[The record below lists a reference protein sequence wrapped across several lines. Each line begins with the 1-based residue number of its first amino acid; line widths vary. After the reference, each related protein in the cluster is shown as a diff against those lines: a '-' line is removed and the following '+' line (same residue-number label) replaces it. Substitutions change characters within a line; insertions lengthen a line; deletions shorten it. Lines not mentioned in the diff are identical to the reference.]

1 MNKLKTYK
9 QKKTKLIP
17 RRGRKMPAQR
27 KKVAKVKTYHHLAN
41 ADEFCRVHFKKTKNN
56 CYVVISQLFGDQR
69 TLWTMHGGMIAPSA
83 KTNGRRKTRFTQRMI
98 FKLACEKLLA
108 LGLKYLVL
116 HCSGATLSKRYV
128 FKNFYK
134 RFKIVLLK
142 DVSGNAHNGCR
153 GPSVRRV

>member
-1 MNKLKTYK
+1 
-9 QKKTKLIP
+9 
-17 RRGRKMPAQR
+17 MPSQR
-27 KKVAKVKTYHHLAN
+27 KKAYEHTQAYHHLAN

-56 CYVVISQLFGDQR
+56 CYVVICQLFGGQR

-98 FKLACEKLLA
+98 FKLACEKLYA

-116 HCSGATLSKRYV
+116 HCSGTTLSKRYV

-142 DVSGNAHNGCR
+142 DVSSNAHNGCR